1 MKRIVLLLAVFLFA
15 SAVSLRAQGWEDVQA
30 QKDRY
35 LIGEGFG
42 STLEEARQNALTE
55 LISKISLEVSHEFT
69 QLEEESFQDG
79 NIDSQTKVN
88 STLTTYS
95 SAVLNNA
102 RTITFDPTPDGLFH
116 TARFI
121 EKSEI
126 DRVFKSRIS
135 LIKQYVSE
143 AQKYEKEGKVDD
155 ALKNYYWSLAL
166 LRTLPY
172 MNEVT
177 AWDKENDV
185 ERILISWL
193 PSKID
198 NILNDVKFV
207 VTGRDENYLW
217 LSVDFRG
224 RAPISMQY
232 SYYDGQDYTEPIAL
246 NDGKGY
252 MILRSAE
259 IPKILQLKV
268 EYMFLSDANTMN
280 PEVAS
285 VLKMF
290 KHKNLKKSL
299 KSIQYTNGAP
309 ENNVNKTVSGDNKG
323 NTGSQASTVSVQSKN
338 NEEVADAEYYESID
352 KVIEAVRSGKYANVK
367 SNFTEEGYAW
377 FTKLMAYG
385 KPHVYGDPEYQLYH
399 FEDRVI
405 ARSVPMAFTFTKG
418 ARKGIVED
426 VTFTFDEDGLIE
438 SVAFALDKTATDD
451 IMSQGSWPDEAK
463 FTLLEFMENYKTAY
477 CLKRLDYLEQVFSD
491 DALIIVGHVVKKLN
505 RELQGDQVKFGT
517 NEVVTRTEYSKQ
529 QYMKHLAECFKRNEC
544 INIHFSNNEVM
555 KAGKGGEL
563 YGINIKQDYYSTTYG
578 DTGYLF
584 LAVDLNDPD
593 EPIILVRTWQPTSD
607 VLDKD
612 RITLFDFD

>member
-1 MKRIVLLLAVFLFA
+1 MKRVVIIALFLLASVL
-15 SAVSLRAQGWEDVQA
+15 SLQA
-30 QKDRY
+30 QDWEYLKAHEDWY
-35 LIGEGFG
+35 LIGEGYG
-42 STLEEARQNALTE
+42 STLEEARNKAVADLT
-55 LISKISLEVSHEFT
+55 SKISMEVSHEFT
-69 QLEEESFQDG
+69 QLEEESFQNG
-79 NIDSQTKVN
+79 NLDSQTKVN
-88 STLTTYS
+88 STLSTYS
-95 SAVLNNA
+95 TAVLNNS
-102 RTITFDPTPDGLFH
+102 RSITLESDPVGQFH
-116 TARFI
+116 IVHFI
-121 EKSEI
+121 EKTEVN
-126 DRVFKSRIS
+126 RVFNSRLKTINS
-135 LIKQYVSE
+135 FVKDAQY
-143 AQKYEKEGKVDD
+143 YESQGRVDD
-155 ALKNYYWSLAL
+155 ALKYYYWALTL
-166 LRTLPY
+166 LRTVPY
-172 MNEVT
+172 SSEKTYQDANYEEHT
-177 AWDKENDV
+177 
-185 ERILISWL
+185 LITWL
-193 PSKID
+193 PKRID
-198 NILNDVKFV
+198 NILNDLKF
-207 VTGRDENYLW
+207 TISKRDGDYL
-217 LSVDFRG
+217 LLDVDFRG
-224 RAPISMQY
+224 KPPISGSF
-232 SYYDGQDYTEPIAL
+232 SYWDGQNYTEPTEI
-246 NDGKGY
+246 NDGLAF
-252 MILRSAE
+252 MELRPGE
-259 IPKILQLKV
+259 TPKFLQIKV
-268 EYMFLSDANTMN
+268 EYMYMSDANTMAS
-280 PEVAS
+280 EVYA
-285 VLKMF
+285 VLKML
-290 KHKNLKKSL
+290 KQDYLKKSI
-299 KSIQYTNGAP
+299 KKIPYIIGNQG
-309 ENNVNKTVSGDNKG
+309 NNDNKVVAENKG
-323 NTGSQASTVSVQSKN
+323 NTGVQASTVAIQSKN
-338 NEEVADAEYYESID
+338 DEEVADAEYYESID
-352 KVIEAVRSGKYANVK
+352 KVIDAVRTGKYANVK
-367 SNFTEEGYAW
+367 SNFTEEGYNW

-505 RELQGDQVKFGT
+505 RELQGDQVRFGT

-529 QYMKHLAECFKRNEC
+529 QYMKHLAECFRRNEC

-612 RITLFDFD
+612 RITMFDFD